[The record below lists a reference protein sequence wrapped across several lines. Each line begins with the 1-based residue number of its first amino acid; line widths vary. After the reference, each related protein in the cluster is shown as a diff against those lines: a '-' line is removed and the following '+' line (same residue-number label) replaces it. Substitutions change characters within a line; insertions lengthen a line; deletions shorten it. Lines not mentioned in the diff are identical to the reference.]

1 MTARR
6 VRRAIV
12 GLAVICVAY
21 PAPGAVGSGLAAGPG
36 DGASRFERTI
46 LSLAGSSEELRA
58 AFAEVALTELASIY
72 LAEADLARS
81 QAAGADRPGKLLRWS
96 LAVDRYADDLL
107 LVLEDVRQGFP
118 VAVLSGSGEGA
129 ILVVAERRVVLS
141 HPRLNQQG
149 VFQQQILADFCAR
162 EDCEPLTAGDE
173 EAEAIPVSPSVV
185 NPLWA
190 FTEQG
195 PVCSHRGLSVRFSSG
210 GNLGRQRGV
219 CHQLFQELAV
229 LATEFAWQRRH
240 GAEVDW
246 PRLAIQ
252 STPHQPEHI
261 VMLNRSGDS
270 ILVSVPLLYSAPGLL
285 ADVVPWLQA
294 VYGGRAPE
302 PRELRAENYAEL
314 SGL

>member
-1 MTARR
+1 MD
-6 VRRAIV
+6 
-12 GLAVICVAY
+12 
-21 PAPGAVGSGLAAGPG
+21 S
-36 DGASRFERTI
+36 ASRFERTV
-46 LSLAGSSEELRA
+46 LSLGGSSDELRA
-58 AFAEVALTELASIY
+58 AFAEVALAELASIY

-118 VAVLSGSGEGA
+118 VAVMPGSREGA
-129 ILVVAERRVVLS
+129 SLVVAGRRIVLT

-162 EDCEPLTAGDE
+162 EDCEPLTAEDDD
-173 EAEAIPVSPSVV
+173 AEAIPVSPSMVK
-185 NPLWA
+185 PLWA

-240 GAEVDW
+240 GSEVDW
-246 PRLAIQ
+246 ARLAIQ

-261 VMLNRSGDS
+261 VTLNRSGDS

-285 ADVVPWLQA
+285 GDVVPWLQA
-294 VYGGRAPE
+294 AYGGRTPE
-302 PRELRAENYAEL
+302 PRELRAEDYPEL
-314 SGL
+314 AGL